1 MSNKVTTPYPLFSD
15 IDGTPLDAGFL
26 YFGEAG
32 KDAEQ
37 FPISIYWDEAKT
49 QLATQPLRTRNGLI
63 VNNGIFTNIYTD
75 QSSCSVVVKN
85 RSKDVVTKG
94 NNFVQFAS
102 YPVVQALVLSE
113 KNRAISAEGT
123 LQTNIDAE
131 KNRALAAEQNLEVR
145 ITTSVNSIKYFE
157 TEAQLLAFTPSETDP
172 QQAYAFDTKKN
183 YLWIAAT
190 SSWKDEGKSVL
201 ALAGDDATRKVN
213 VLASVESGVKAFQ
226 LPDSQIAIASNGVG
240 YAVGIDLENT
250 VVNYIDLL
258 LTNLKSSTVLNFKVY
273 ERTVDGSGVLP
284 GSSTDE
290 LLYSFSD
297 TVHNL
302 VDYNLI
308 DSTLIKTNIRFKFPE
323 LVFSEKKRILFEV
336 TSTDIFSIATKT
348 ITPPDPTLTNSLG
361 GFYKNQSSGWGL
373 AQLGD
378 RRIAYICGYNDRHLT
393 ENEVVDYKETNLY
406 ESFSSGIQFYHAT
419 TINWTCF
426 GKGFSTFANQKFN
439 KISMWFANLSDV
451 AKLRYQIIARPTSI
465 ASEITWI
472 GASIYDREIYKSYVD
487 VASKYEANE
496 NEHLIDFDFDETL
509 VPANHFVMILVI
521 AEKADGSISTL
532 GSAARSDNSSM
543 TRVDRGVWLIDNRDP
558 QYLSTDVTYPFIL
571 YYVDKRGVNTVLNE
585 MKQDIKD
592 LESSITIDQTAETPI
607 FQPILKSTVNNL
619 NVNLDGTV
627 IIQAN
632 IRTTI
637 SASFTHEPSTVGS
650 TIVSSTLN
658 KTNAKNWISNPN
670 PWLGYRNISNVVVT
684 NTANSTVLTEG
695 VHYEVDVY
703 GGKLIGLTTTAYNV
717 SVSFTYAKERYDI
730 IQINPFTLNV
740 TMVKGT
746 ERVFDPGEWMVEAT
760 PPNRAL
766 CRVLVTGTKAEVVP
780 LDKYISCGGKPYI
793 SGNDYNALKLHNQS
807 CLKRVQAKLDKSQ
820 NINLIGY
827 GDSITAMGGFH
838 TEDIPNDNHDYY
850 GFFATF
856 PQDLQDRIPTYPYD
870 NGVGGRIKVGWNWTL
885 KAYLERI
892 HANTVNYY
900 NFAVSGTDSTD
911 GARDSRLQYPLSYHP
926 DLVVVGFGMNDAGSS
941 VLYSNLVKIVNTF
954 KNAGSDV
961 VLMPVVRTPT
971 LPYGIYQGED
981 WRKINRYVYAAA
993 LDSGAAYC
1001 PIDWYVDD
1009 AHYGGIGLNFKHLC
1023 SQNLFNHPGP
1033 YEYSIY
1039 GKMLTSVFE

>member
-1 MSNKVTTPYPLFSD
+1 MAQLAPMMQLRAHFEDKCGHPLSGGTVFAYAAGTMTPKDTYTNSQ
-15 IDGTPLDAGFL
+15 GTLPNTNPIRLDSR
-26 YFGEAG
+26 GEADIYLLPG
-32 KDAEQ
+32 KYRFIVYSNSGAKIYDKDDVGDWFGTISADKVLDGSKSQQQINVEQ
-37 FPISIYWDEAKT
+37 SAKNDELTQSIVA
-49 QLATQPLRTRNGLI
+49 
-63 VNNGIFTNIYTD
+63 
-75 QSSCSVVVKN
+75 
-85 RSKDVVTKG
+85 
-94 NNFVQFAS
+94 
-102 YPVVQALVLSE
+102 E
-113 KNRAISAEGT
+113 KNRAIT
-123 LQTNIDAE
+123 
-131 KNRALAAEQNLEVR
+131 AEQNLQVQ
-145 ITTSVNSIKYFE
+145 ITTSKNGLKYFD
-157 TEAQLLAFTPSETDP
+157 TEAQLLAFTPTETDP

-487 VASKYEANE
+487 VAGKYEANE

-607 FQPILKSTVNNL
+607 FQPILK
-619 NVNLDGTV
+619 
-627 IIQAN
+627 
-632 IRTTI
+632 
-637 SASFTHEPSTVGS
+637 
-650 TIVSSTLN
+650 
-658 KTNAKNWISNPN
+658 
-670 PWLGYRNISNVVVT
+670 
-684 NTANSTVLTEG
+684 
-695 VHYEVDVY
+695 
-703 GGKLIGLTTTAYNV
+703 
-717 SVSFTYAKERYDI
+717 
-730 IQINPFTLNV
+730 
-740 TMVKGT
+740 
-746 ERVFDPGEWMVEAT
+746 
-760 PPNRAL
+760 
-766 CRVLVTGTKAEVVP
+766 
-780 LDKYISCGGKPYI
+780 KYS
-793 SGNDYNALKLHNQS
+793 
-807 CLKRVQAKLDKSQ
+807 
-820 NINLIGY
+820 
-827 GDSITAMGGFH
+827 
-838 TEDIPNDNHDYY
+838 
-850 GFFATF
+850 
-856 PQDLQDRIPTYPYD
+856 
-870 NGVGGRIKVGWNWTL
+870 
-885 KAYLERI
+885 
-892 HANTVNYY
+892 
-900 NFAVSGTDSTD
+900 
-911 GARDSRLQYPLSYHP
+911 
-926 DLVVVGFGMNDAGSS
+926 
-941 VLYSNLVKIVNTF
+941 
-954 KNAGSDV
+954 
-961 VLMPVVRTPT
+961 
-971 LPYGIYQGED
+971 
-981 WRKINRYVYAAA
+981 
-993 LDSGAAYC
+993 
-1001 PIDWYVDD
+1001 
-1009 AHYGGIGLNFKHLC
+1009 
-1023 SQNLFNHPGP
+1023 
-1033 YEYSIY
+1033 
-1039 GKMLTSVFE
+1039 